1 MKLKSQGHR
10 GTEATWRAP
19 PASVRT
25 PRLAGSTP
33 GTQDEGPEVG
43 GERKWRGQEPHPRLP
58 HWGQTPLRSRKGE
71 GSHVGTAGMAPGAGR
86 GGSRVTGP
94 GAVSRAAVRAPRP
107 ERAPEPARSAPAG
120 LPGGASPPPGWAPA
134 PAVRAPGRAPGV
146 ERQVPGGQASSNP
159 RRYLLY
165 PTGRCSLKGACVP
178 GFPPQPPPRRDGRQ
192 FPEGTGRG
200 CGLTWSSSRSPRA
213 SRAED
218 RLSAVACVPMKPA
231 SSRQAAVYNARSA
244 RGPSPQELG
253 GT

>member
-120 LPGGASPPPGWAPA
+120 LPGGASPPPGWAPV

-146 ERQVPGGQASSNP
+146 ERQVPAVRLPRTPDATFCTPQAGAASKGRVCLASRPNP
-159 RRYLLY
+159 R
-165 PTGRCSLKGACVP
+165 
-178 GFPPQPPPRRDGRQ
+178 
-192 FPEGTGRG
+192 
-200 CGLTWSSSRSPRA
+200 
-213 SRAED
+213 
-218 RLSAVACVPMKPA
+218 
-231 SSRQAAVYNARSA
+231 
-244 RGPSPQELG
+244 LG
-253 GT
+253 GTGGSSRRGREGDAG